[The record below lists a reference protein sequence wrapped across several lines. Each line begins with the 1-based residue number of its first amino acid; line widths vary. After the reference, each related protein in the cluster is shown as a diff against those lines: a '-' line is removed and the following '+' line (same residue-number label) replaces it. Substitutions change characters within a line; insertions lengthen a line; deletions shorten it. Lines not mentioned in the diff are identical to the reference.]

1 MKPFYSVL
9 LWICSLSAF
18 AQSNDKTIMTIGKE
32 EIKLNDFKYV
42 YEKNNN
48 NKSELYTK
56 NSLNDYLN
64 LYSIFRMKV
73 QEAKE
78 MRLDT
83 IKSLMDEYE
92 MYRGQLAQSY
102 LSEKDLK
109 DNLVQETYNRMKE
122 EIRASHILV
131 KLLGNASP
139 ADTLEAYNKISD
151 IKKRVEK
158 GEDFGDLALK
168 LSDDPSAKDN
178 KGDLGYFTALQM
190 VYPFETTAYNTP
202 VGKVSNVVRT
212 KFGYHILKVTDRRPE
227 QGEVLVKHL
236 FLRTGQN
243 ASKEKEAAQKRK
255 IDSLYQYVTKN
266 QDKFDEVLR
275 SNTDDKNS
283 LLEEGKLA
291 WFGSGRMVPDFEK
304 AAFALKKNEISQPV
318 KTNYGYHIIKL
329 IDKRNLLPYDKMKD
343 ELTYKIK
350 KDSRSNLSQQM
361 FLNRMKKEYGYKPN
375 NTAISTAKN
384 MVDTNVYK
392 NDWKATTVKT
402 TNAKLF
408 SLPNKD
414 VTDKDYFEYIEK
426 TKSFL
431 NGVKNPKD
439 LANAAFDRL
448 VESEYTKYEES
459 QLPRKYPEYKML
471 SSEYL
476 DGILLFDLTDKMVW
490 SKASRDTSGLKEFYK
505 KNKNKYLWQERA
517 DVVMFTAQ
525 KKEISTQA
533 FEMYKKGMA
542 IQAIRDTMKARK
554 QYISIEENKYERGQ
568 NDIVGSDNFKKGYES
583 QPQTLKN
590 NMYATYIIRDMV
602 PPAVKEL
609 DEARGFIIADY
620 QNELEQKWIQALKEK
635 YKVTTNQKVVDSLYK
650 K

>member
-9 LWICSLSAF
+9 LWISSLSVF

-122 EIRASHILV
+122 EVRASHILV

-255 IDSLYQYVTKN
+255 IDSLYQYVTQN

-304 AAFALKKNEISQPV
+304 AAFALKKNEISKPV

-375 NTAISTAKN
+375 STAINTAKN

>member
-9 LWICSLSAF
+9 LWICSLSVF

-56 NSLNDYLN
+56 KSLNDYLN

-202 VGKVSNVVRT
+202 IGKVSNVVRT

-414 VTDKDYFEYIEK
+414 ITDKDYFEYIEK

-542 IQAIRDTMKARK
+542 IQAIRDTMKVRK